1 MSKHIHVVI
10 NPASGKNEPILNTLN
25 DVFKEAGVSWSA
37 SVTHAYGDAITQAR
51 EAAEGGA
58 DIVAGYGGDG
68 TVMEIVNGVMGTGV
82 PMAVLPGGTGNIF
95 SIELGIPTDLAA
107 AVQLIV
113 SEDSQVREIDVG
125 QCGDNLFLL
134 RVGAGFYAKRI
145 NMTSRELRDKYGKLS
160 YFIAG
165 VQAIPETQHLTYR
178 FTIDGQVVE
187 EKGYSCM
194 IQNAGNMGKQGVMLA
209 PGISITDG
217 LLDVILFKT
226 LDFSSSAKTDDSMDP
241 SALGH
246 WRGKEITIEVDPPQ
260 PVVGDG
266 ESWGETPITA
276 TVLPS
281 AVSVIT
287 PAD

>member
-10 NPASGKNEPILNTLN
+10 NPASGQDEPILNTLN
-25 DVFKEAGVSWSA
+25 DVLKEADVTWDVSI
-37 SVTHAYGDAITQAR
+37 THAYGDAITQAR
-51 EAAEGGA
+51 EAAEAGA

-68 TVMEIVNGVMGTGV
+68 TMMEVVSGVMGTGV

-113 SEDSQVREIDVG
+113 NEDSQEQKIDVG
-125 QCGDNLFLL
+125 QCGDNYFLL
-134 RVGAGFYAKRI
+134 RVGAGFYAQRI

-160 YFIAG
+160 YFIAS

-178 FTIDGQVVE
+178 FTVDGEVVKA
-187 EKGYSCM
+187 KGYSCM
-194 IQNAGNMGKQGVMLA
+194 IQNAGNMGKKGVMLA

-217 LLDVILFKT
+217 MLDLILFKT
-226 LDFSSSAKTDDSMDP
+226 LDFSSLPDINEPVDS
-241 SALGH
+241 SALGR
-246 WRGKEITIEVDPPQ
+246 WRAKEISIEVDPPQ

-266 ESWGETPITA
+266 ETWGETPITA

-287 PAD
+287 PAE

>member
-1 MSKHIHVVI
+1 MSKHIHVVV
-10 NPASGKNEPILNTLN
+10 NPASGQNEPILNTIN
-25 DVFKEAGVSWSA
+25 DVFHPAGVTWSA
-37 SVTHAYGDAITQAR
+37 SVTQAYGDAITQAR

-58 DIVAGYGGDG
+58 DIVVSYGGDG
-68 TVMEIVNGVMGTGV
+68 TVMEVVNGVMGTGV

-113 SEDSQVREIDVG
+113 GEESQVQQIDVG
-125 QCGDNLFLL
+125 QCGDNHFLL

-145 NMTSRELRDKYGKLS
+145 NMTSRELRDQYGKLS
-160 YFIAG
+160 YFIAAM
-165 VQAIPETQHLTYR
+165 QAVPETEHLTYR
-178 FTIDGQVVE
+178 FTVDGEVVE

-194 IQNAGNMGKQGVMLA
+194 IQNAGNMGKKGLMLA

-217 LLDVILFKT
+217 LLDVVLFKT
-226 LDFSSSAKTDDSMDP
+226 LDFTSLSETDEPLDSK
-241 SALGH
+241 ALGH
-246 WRGKEITIEVDPPQ
+246 WRGKKITIEVDPPQ

-266 ESWGETPITA
+266 ETWGDTPITA

-287 PAD
+287 PAE